1 MKKRIA
7 SLLLALLMAFT
18 LLPVQAL
25 AEEIDAAD
33 PPRGGAGGDAGGGR
47 IPRCG
52 RDPAADSGDRL
63 RRGLYR

>member
-33 PPRGGAGGDAGGGR
+33 PPAEEREETLTAEES
-47 IPRCG
+47 
-52 RDPAADSGDRL
+52 PAADSGDRL